1 MFDLLRLLE
10 TAGEI
15 FKVVQS
21 NFAAAKLGGAG
32 QRGTEVSLVG
42 LGARGGGAGPH
53 HGRAGPGPHARVFH
67 FRFRRPRGLAD

>member
-42 LGARGGGAGPH
+42 LGARCGGAGPH
-53 HGRAGPGPHARVFH
+53 HGRAGSGPHARVFH